1 MFKVIGDQI
10 IIICAFVLAFMLRVV
25 IGHFPNES
33 PLVFMQ
39 GYLIMLLGLCVFYF
53 FLFWI
58 LGYYEG
64 KARRAV
70 LEEVL
75 GVWGVIT
82 LGAVVLLTGMYLRK
96 DLWVSRGIIFE
107 FWLLSTLG
115 IILFHI
121 LAQRKAINKA
131 ALKDLMVLNREVA
144 LSNANLVLS
153 IVIVNKDSLSE
164 LKELLASLK
173 KGEIKCPARIMV
185 VDNCS
190 KDGSQQYLSEQKE
203 ILSISNDENVGYSRG
218 VNQGIKALP
227 GCDYYLILNPDI
239 IVPRGAIEAALNA
252 MEDDRKIGLAG
263 CKLLNPDGTL
273 QYSARTFYSL
283 RTILYR
289 FTPLR
294 GLLSGSALERDFLMM
309 DWDHND
315 SREVDWVLGGCML
328 VRGEAIREVGLM
340 DEHYFMYFD
349 DVDWCYRMWDKGLKV
364 RFLADAAMIH
374 RHRRKSANAP
384 FSRETREHIMSLL
397 YYLWKYKFRLIP
409 QNSPSRHEVG

>member
-1 MFKVIGDQI
+1 MLKVIGDQLI
-10 IIICAFVLAFMLRVV
+10 IIASFGLAFTLRIM

-33 PLVFMQ
+33 PLEFIQ
-39 GYLIMLLGLCVFYF
+39 GYLVMLFGLCIFYF

-64 KARRAV
+64 KTRRAV
-70 LEEVL
+70 LEEIL

-115 IILFHI
+115 ISLFHI
-121 LAQRKAINKA
+121 LAQKKAHIKA
-131 ALKDLMVLNREVA
+131 AFSVLNREVA
-144 LSNANLVLS
+144 LKNNKLLLG
-153 IVIVNKDSLSE
+153 IVIVNKDNLPE
-164 LKELLASLK
+164 LKELLDSLK
-173 KGEIKCPARIMV
+173 ITGIKCTARIAV
-185 VDNCS
+185 VDNDS
-190 KDGSQQYLSEQKE
+190 KDGSPQYLDAQKA
-203 ILSISNDENVGYSRG
+203 ILAIKNAENIGYSRG

-239 IVPRGAIEAALNA
+239 VVPRGAIEAALNA
-252 MEDDRKIGLAG
+252 MEADQKIGLAG

-283 RTILYR
+283 RTLIYR

-294 GLLSGSALERDFLMM
+294 GLLSGSALEKDFLMM

-349 DVDWCYRMWDKGLKV
+349 DVDWCYRMWEAGWKV
-364 RFLADAAMIH
+364 RYLADPIMIH
-374 RHRRKSANAP
+374 KHRRRSANDLL
-384 FSRETREHIMSLL
+384 SRETRTHLKSLL
-397 YYLWKYKFRLIP
+397 TYLGKHKYRLIP
-409 QNSPSRHEVG
+409 PNCPSIPEAN

>member
-1 MFKVIGDQI
+1 MLKVIGDQI
-10 IIICAFVLAFMLRVV
+10 IIVCTFILAFMLRVV

-33 PLVFMQ
+33 PIQFLP
-39 GYLIMLLGLCVFYF
+39 GYIWMLMSLCVFYL

-58 LGYYEG
+58 LGYYE
-64 KARRAV
+64 KKTTRAV
-70 LEEVL
+70 LEEIF
-75 GVWGVIT
+75 GVFGVVT
-82 LGAVVLLTGMYLRK
+82 MGAVVLLTGMYLRK

-115 IILFHI
+115 ISLFHI
-121 LAQRKAINKA
+121 LAQKKAVIKA
-131 ALKDLMVLNREVA
+131 AFKILNREV
-144 LSNANLVLS
+144 VLKNIKLELG

-164 LKELLASLK
+164 LKELSASLK
-173 KGEIKCPARIMV
+173 KSEIKCPVRIVV
-185 VDNCS
+185 VDNGS
-190 KDGSQQYLSEQKE
+190 KDGSQQYLVEQKG
-203 ILSISNDENVGYSRG
+203 ILSIRNDENVGYSRG

-239 IVPRGAIEAALNA
+239 VVPHGAIETALNA
-252 MEDDRKIGLAG
+252 MENDRKIGLAG

-294 GLLSGSALERDFLMM
+294 GLLSGGMLEKDFLMM
-309 DWDHND
+309 NWDHND
-315 SREVDWVLGGCML
+315 NREVDWVLGGCML

-349 DVDWCYRMWDKGLKV
+349 DVDWCYRMWEAEWKV
-364 RFLADAAMIH
+364 CYLADSILIH
-374 RHRRKSANAP
+374 RHRRKSTNDLLSAEA
-384 FSRETREHIMSLL
+384 RTHLKSLFI
-397 YYLWKYKFRLIP
+397 YLWGHKYRLLP
-409 QNSPSRHEVG
+409 PNCPSSPEVG